1 MECRRRATAW
11 IWLDDIALLN
21 SVPIDAIKDLYDVT
35 YRFSAYVV
43 LLAILAVYFVDPALA
58 QQKSDSKNATP
69 RQTPVIAILDVQ
81 RIIQKSVANERA
93 RKELEGFR
101 AKFDKELA
109 AERAAL
115 AKGQEELKKKQL
127 VLSKPAF
134 ERQRAGLE
142 RSYLAWRQKRDQIN
156 SNLNQAY
163 AVVVR
168 RIRNVMAKELAVL
181 MKERSIDLTLAR
193 AAVLVFDERL
203 NVTDEVVKRLNKTLP
218 KIAIS
223 FDDKARPE
231 IKSEK
236 TQ

>member
-1 MECRRRATAW
+1 M
-11 IWLDDIALLN
+11 
-21 SVPIDAIKDLYDVT
+21 
-35 YRFSAYVV
+35 
-43 LLAILAVYFVDPALA
+43 
-58 QQKSDSKNATP
+58 
-69 RQTPVIAILDVQ
+69 
-81 RIIQKSVANERA
+81 
-93 RKELEGFR
+93 
-101 AKFDKELA
+101 
-109 AERAAL
+109 
-115 AKGQEELKKKQL
+115 
-127 VLSKPAF
+127 
-134 ERQRAGLE
+134 E
-142 RSYLAWRQKRDQIN
+142 RSYLTWRQKRDQIN

-168 RIRNVMAKELAVL
+168 RIRKVMAKELAVL

-218 KIAIS
+218 KITIT